1 MTEHV
6 AQEHESTHES
16 TIEELKGEQE
26 QLREKAE
33 RKRLESFWWAAVIIW
48 SGLIFLAE
56 FLEILPEIGEAGA
69 WSWIFLG
76 AGLFGFAG
84 AAIRGYST
92 EMPNATGWDIFWSAV
107 FFIIG
112 STGFFGGGIAFP
124 VALVVV
130 GIVIL
135 VNVLFHRD

>member
-6 AQEHESTHES
+6 VQEHEA
-16 TIEELKGEQE
+16 TIEELKDEQE
-26 QLREKAE
+26 LLREKAN

-48 SGLIFLAE
+48 AGLILLAE
-56 FLEILPEIGEAGA
+56 YLEILPQIGKADA

-84 AAIRGYST
+84 AAIRGLST
-92 EMPNATGWDIFWSAV
+92 NMPNATGWDIFWSAV

-112 STGFFGGGIAFP
+112 ATGFFGSGIAFP
-124 VALVVV
+124 IALMVV
-130 GIVIL
+130 GGAIL
-135 VNVLFHRD
+135 FNMLFGRG

>member
-1 MTEHV
+1 MTEHA
-6 AQEHESTHES
+6 AQENEA
-16 TIEELKGEQE
+16 TIEELKDKQE
-26 QLREKAE
+26 LLREKAE

-56 FLEILPEIGEAGA
+56 YLEILPQIGEASA

-84 AAIRGYST
+84 AAIRGYSAD
-92 EMPNATGWDIFWSAV
+92 MPNATGWDIFWSVV
-107 FFIIG
+107 FFLVG
-112 STGFFGGGIAFP
+112 ATGFFGGGIAFP
-124 VALVVV
+124 VALVVI

-135 VNVLFHRD
+135 FNILFGRG